1 MSAAYQCDR
10 CGKYYSAFDHPKL
23 NDIPVERIA
32 YGQRDSYAGRST
44 SMDLCEEC
52 AKEFVTWWE
61 LSEG

>member
-1 MSAAYQCDR
+1 MSAAYKCDR
-10 CGKYYSAFDHPKL
+10 CGRYYSVFDHPKL

-32 YGQRDSYAGRST
+32 YGCRDPYACRT
-44 SMDLCEEC
+44 SSLDLCEEC